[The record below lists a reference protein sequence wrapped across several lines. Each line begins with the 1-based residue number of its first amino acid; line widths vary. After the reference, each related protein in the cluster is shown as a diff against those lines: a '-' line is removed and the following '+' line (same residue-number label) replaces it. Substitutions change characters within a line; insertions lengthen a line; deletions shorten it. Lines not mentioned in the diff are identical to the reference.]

1 MTVARLP
8 RSERRSQLLAVARKA
23 FANNGF
29 HATSMNEIADDAGV
43 TKPVLYQH
51 FDSKRDLF
59 GQVLTDI
66 GHRLDAAVFNKTTR
80 TGSPFERVEAGFSG
94 YLDFIES
101 DREGFSIILSGSTR
115 EDPEFGVWAQNFE
128 EKMAATV
135 AELIT
140 IEGLSEQEQLA
151 MAHGVVGLVEGM
163 VRYWIA
169 NETIEFRR
177 QEILALMTTLA
188 WRGLRH

>member
-1 MTVARLP
+1 
-8 RSERRSQLLAVARKA
+8 
-23 FANNGF
+23 
-29 HATSMNEIADDAGV
+29 MNEIADDAGV

-59 GQVLTDI
+59 SQVLTDI
-66 GHRLDAAVFNKTTR
+66 GLRLDAAVFNQTTR
-80 TGSPFERVEAGFSG
+80 TGSPFMKVEAGFSG

-115 EDPEFGVWAQNFE
+115 EDPEFGLWAKSFE
-128 EKMAATV
+128 DKMATAV

-140 IEGLSEQEQLA
+140 IEGLDQQDQLA

-163 VRYWIA
+163 VRFWIT
-169 NETIEFRR
+169 NENVELSRD
-177 QEILALMTTLA
+177 EILRLMTNLA
-188 WRGLRH
+188 WRGLRR